1 MRTRAAPVAALLFG
15 SGFCALVYQIG
26 WLRELRLIF
35 GASTAASAAVLA
47 IFIGGLG
54 AGGLLLGARAD
65 RHPRPLGLYATLE
78 AAIAVSAALTPLLL
92 AAVRAIYIASGG
104 SARLGTAAATIER
117 LALSAIVLA
126 APTLAMGGTLP
137 AAGCAVTRDADTR
150 RRDLAAL
157 YAANALGAV
166 AGCLA
171 ATFFLLE
178 IAGTRA
184 TLWIASATSA
194 LIAVAARAIAT
205 PQPGLPGPPGLP
217 GLPGLPGPRG
227 LPGPLPRAFLAAA
240 SAIVGAAFFMMELV
254 WYRLL
259 APLLGGSVFTFGLI
273 LATALAG
280 IGLGGALYTI
290 VVRDRRASAGALAAT
305 CLVEALALAVP
316 YALGDRLAILAL
328 ALQPLGA
335 GGFAATVA
343 GWSLVAA
350 TVVLLPS
357 IVAGYQFPLVIALF
371 GEGRRDVGRDV
382 GLAYAANTVGA
393 IAGSLAGGFGALPW
407 LSAPGAWRLVVVALV
422 ALGVAAAAF
431 APRVERRAFL
441 APQVAV
447 AAAAVLAL
455 LFASHGPTAIW
466 RHAGIGAGRAPHD
479 ALSSANQL
487 RAWENA
493 ERGSIVWEGD
503 GVESSVAL
511 ALEVTGYAFIV
522 NGKSDGALRADAGT
536 QVMFGLVAALGLPRP
551 RRALVIGLGSGSTAG
566 WLAAAP
572 SIERVDVVELEPLV
586 LDVARASGAVNH
598 DALRSPKIH
607 VTIADA
613 REALLTARER
623 YDLIASEPS
632 NPFRAGIASLFTVEY
647 YRAAAR
653 RLTDEGVFA
662 QWVQGYEIDA
672 STLRTIYATMAAVFP
687 QVDTWQAGASDLV
700 LVGSMRRRGYSQA
713 ALRARIAEEP
723 WASAF
728 ARVWRVVDIH
738 GVLAHYLA
746 GDAVARALATSPSAR
761 INTDDRNRVE
771 FAFARSVGR
780 GGGTLLGDI
789 RVLARSMGADRP
801 PLDTDE
807 GLSWPRVDTDWAGLM
822 SWIVPEAI
830 AQATPLEEA
839 LRQRAAREYEQEF
852 DAEEVRALWQR
863 VADQRPRDPTETAML
878 ADLEADGGTDA
889 ALPMI
894 AALRRYE
901 PAEADTMLA
910 ELRLRQQRIEE
921 AAAALEAVFR
931 RLRAD
936 PWPLLRYKEKA
947 LDLANEITLVD
958 PTLARRLY
966 DALGEPFSI
975 RAVDT
980 DRRLMAAHLS
990 ARFDFRGACRAPVA
1004 ALEPHVPWTK
1014 AFLALRRDCYR
1025 ETSDPRLVHA
1035 TRDLQEFLDA
1045 EPPRLVAR

>member
-1 MRTRAAPVAALLFG
+1 MRSRAAPVAALLVG
-15 SGFCALVYQIG
+15 SGFCALVYQIS

-54 AGGLLLGARAD
+54 AGGLLFGARAD
-65 RHPRPLGLYATLE
+65 RHPRPLRLYATLE
-78 AAIAVSAALTPLLL
+78 AAIAISAALTPLLL

-117 LALSAIVLA
+117 LALSAIVLV

-137 AAGCAVTRDADTR
+137 AAGRAVTRDADAR

-184 TLWIASATSA
+184 TLWMASATSA

-205 PQPGLPGPPGLP
+205 PRRAESSDLPGPPGL
-217 GLPGLPGPRG
+217 R
-227 LPGPLPRAFLAAA
+227 GPLPRAFLAAA
-240 SAIVGAAFFMMELV
+240 SAIVGAAFFMMEIV

-280 IGLGGALYTI
+280 IGLGGALYTV
-290 VVRDRRASAGALAAT
+290 VVRDRRTSAGALAAT
-305 CLVEALALAVP
+305 CLVEAFALAVP
-316 YALGDRLAILAL
+316 YALGDRIAILAL

-357 IVAGYQFPLVIALF
+357 IVAGYQFPLLIALF

-382 GLAYAANTVGA
+382 GLAYAANTLGA

-422 ALGVAAAAF
+422 ALGVAAAAL
-431 APRVERRAFL
+431 ASRIERRAFL
-441 APQVAV
+441 VPQVAV
-447 AAAAVLAL
+447 SAAAVLAL
-455 LFASHGPTAIW
+455 LIASNGPTAIW

-479 ALSSANQL
+479 ALSSAVQL

-551 RRALVIGLGSGSTAG
+551 RRAMVVGLGSGSTAG

-598 DALRSPKIH
+598 DALRNPKIH

-700 LVGSMRRRGYSQA
+700 LVGSMRRRPYSQA

-746 GDAVARALATSPSAR
+746 ADAVARALATSPPAE

-771 FAFARSVGR
+771 FAFARSMGR
-780 GGGTLLGDI
+780 GGGTLLDDI

-807 GLSWPRVDTDWAGLM
+807 GLSWPRVDSHWAGLM

-830 AQATPLEEA
+830 AQATPVEEA
-839 LRQRAAREYEQEF
+839 LRQRAAREYEQAF

-878 ADLEADGGTDA
+878 ADLEADAGTDA

-894 AALRRYE
+894 AALRRYD

-980 DRRLMAAHLS
+980 DRLLMAAHLS
-990 ARFDFRGACRAPVA
+990 TRFDFRGACRAPVA

-1014 AFLALRRDCYR
+1014 AFLTLRRDCYR
-1025 ETSDPRLVHA
+1025 ETSDPRLARA
-1035 TRDLQEFLDA
+1035 THDLREFLDA